1 MNPFW
6 KDEEEMAV
14 RHLSKALSWMLYATV
29 VVLMIFALFAN
40 FLIIAQALFSPL
52 DVVQG
57 NSMNPT
63 IEEEDAVYVTQADP
77 ENLSVGDIV
86 IFDDPEDYH
95 QSIVHRIVGFVEEDG
110 IEYAVTKG
118 DANAVVDP
126 FLLPVNS
133 VDGKVGMIL
142 PKAGVFLSYLR
153 SYPGFIA
160 CVICPLCLLV
170 LYLLAKCHLEKN
182 ANGKSLFS
190 RALIPTN

>member
-1 MNPFW
+1 M
-6 KDEEEMAV
+6 
-14 RHLSKALSWMLYATV
+14 RRLSKTLSWMLYATV
-29 VVLMIFALFAN
+29 VALMVFALFAN

-57 NSMNPT
+57 SSMNPT
-63 IEEEDAVYVTQADP
+63 IEEDDAVYVTQADP
-77 ENLSVGDIV
+77 KNLSVGDIV

-95 QSIVHRIVGFVEEDG
+95 QSIVHRIVDFVEEDG
-110 IEYAVTKG
+110 TVYAVTKG
-118 DANAVVDP
+118 DANTVVDP

-142 PKAGVFLSYLR
+142 PKIGLFLSYLR

-170 LYLLAKCHLEKN
+170 LYLLAKYHLEKRER
-182 ANGKSLFS
+182 ARSLFS
-190 RALIPTN
+190 RSLIPIN